1 MTSVITIDGR
11 QVGPGQP
18 AFVIAEAG
26 VNHNGDLERGLL
38 LVDAASAA
46 GADAVKFQT
55 FKAENIVVNNAV
67 KVGYQAR
74 NTDSRESQFEMLRNL
89 ELSRED
95 HEHLMDR
102 SVQRGICFL
111 SSPFDAES
119 IELLDEL
126 GVPAFK
132 VPSGE
137 IVNTAYLRA
146 VAEKGRPLIVSTGM
160 ATLEEIEEA
169 IQVIEET
176 ENRDVVLLHCTSDYP
191 TAAEDVNLR
200 AMASLRSTFGYPV
213 GYSDHTVGSDVALAA
228 VALGACVLEKHFTL
242 SRDLPGPDHR
252 ASLEPEEL
260 KSMVASIR
268 GVERALGSD
277 RKVPTDAERQNAI
290 NIRKSIVAARALPAG
305 TLLESNMVT
314 YKRPGSGMKPSTVHL
329 ILGRRLRRDA
339 GIDEPLSPDMF
350 E

>member
-1 MTSVITIDGR
+1 MSSVVTIDGR
-11 QVGPGQP
+11 QIGPDQP

-55 FKAENIVVNNAV
+55 FKAENIVISSAV

-74 NTDSRESQFEMLRNL
+74 NTDTGESQFEMLRKL

-95 HEHLMDR
+95 HERLMAR
-102 SVQRGICFL
+102 CVQRDICFL
-111 SSPFDAES
+111 SSPFDEES

-137 IVNTAYLRA
+137 VVNTVYLRA
-146 VAEKGRPLIVSTGM
+146 VAKKNRPLIVSTGM

-169 IQVIEET
+169 IQAIEAT
-176 ENRDVVLLHCTSDYP
+176 QNRDVVLLHCTSDYP
-191 TAAEDVNLR
+191 TPVEDANLR
-200 AMASLRSTFGYPV
+200 AMASLRKAFGYPV
-213 GYSDHTVGSDVALAA
+213 GYSDHTVGPEVALAA
-228 VALGACVLEKHFTL
+228 VALGASVLERHITL

-252 ASLEPEEL
+252 ASLEPGEL
-260 KSMVASIR
+260 ESMVASIR
-268 GVERALGSD
+268 RVERALGSAN
-277 RKVPTDAERQNAI
+277 KVPTDAERQNAI

-305 TLLESNMVT
+305 TLLESDMVT

-329 ILGRRLRRDA
+329 ILGRRLLRDA